1 LTTGTYSSA
10 LHHYFG
16 KELFDCK
23 ILQKMDETIYN
34 TFTNIQEFV
43 LESVLNTLE
52 RLTVLLTSLQNSTT
66 QGYYQAFFGI
76 DPEVLQRI
84 IYFVSELYVRAD
96 KFLKEIT
103 ETKIDI
109 RNLIVWMNKCT
120 IS

>member
-1 LTTGTYSSA
+1 
-10 LHHYFG
+10 
-16 KELFDCK
+16 
-23 ILQKMDETIYN
+23 
-34 TFTNIQEFV
+34 

-109 RNLIVWMNKCT
+109 RNLIVWMNKCISVT
-120 IS
+120 ILFPL